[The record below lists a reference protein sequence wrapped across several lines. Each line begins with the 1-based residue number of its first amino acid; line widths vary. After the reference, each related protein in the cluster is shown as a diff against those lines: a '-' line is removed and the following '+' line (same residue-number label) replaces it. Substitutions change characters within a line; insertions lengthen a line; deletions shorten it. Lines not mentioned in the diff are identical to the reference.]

1 MSNGA
6 LAKRYSTALLLLGN
20 EHSCVDVFD
29 ANLQSFTETLALSD
43 NLLMKTLTSPVLTKT
58 EKDSVLVS
66 VLERMQAH
74 QLCSN
79 FLRLLVDKDRMY
91 LIHDI
96 ARVYRRLTDEQAGRI
111 RAFVT
116 TARELD
122 VREKAE
128 VQEALASASDVSE
141 SQLVVDYSIDSTLI
155 GGIVARVGDK
165 LFDASIRSRIEHLKA
180 ELT

>member
-1 MSNGA
+1 
-6 LAKRYSTALLLLGN
+6 
-20 EHSCVDVFD
+20 
-29 ANLQSFTETLALSD
+29 
-43 NLLMKTLTSPVLTKT
+43 
-58 EKDSVLVS
+58 
-66 VLERMQAH
+66 
-74 QLCSN
+74 
-79 FLRLLVDKDRMY
+79 MY

-122 VREKAE
+122 VRQ

-165 LFDASIRSRIEHLKA
+165 LFDASIRSQVEHLKA